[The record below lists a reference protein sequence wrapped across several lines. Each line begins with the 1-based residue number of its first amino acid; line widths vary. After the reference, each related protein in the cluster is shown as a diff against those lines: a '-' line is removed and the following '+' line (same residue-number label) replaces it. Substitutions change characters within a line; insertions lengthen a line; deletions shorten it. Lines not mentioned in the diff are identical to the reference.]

1 MSLDLKMHQN
11 LIYNRLKSAMHTR
24 ALSVRALD
32 RRLKSEKL
40 ASLKSEQVAS
50 LKSEQV
56 ASLKSEQVATLR
68 SNEPTD
74 IEKRNRFFSK
84 LVKQTEKRSRLE
96 SFKYDISVDWITHKF
111 YEQQMRCSICGKEM
125 TTFLAPKARARTE
138 KRPFRLYPLNAS
150 IDQTRH
156 SLGYTKDNVQL
167 THVTC
172 NLSKLDLSMED
183 FVALC
188 SNVSDFH
195 GKRK

>member
-1 MSLDLKMHQN
+1 MQ
-11 LIYNRLKSAMHTR
+11 TR

-32 RRLKSEKL
+32 RRLKREEL
-40 ASLKSEQVAS
+40 GSLKRVELET
-50 LKSEQV
+50 LKS
-56 ASLKSEQVATLR
+56 K
-68 SNEPTD
+68 EPTD
-74 IEKRNRFFSK
+74 VEKSNRFFSK

-96 SFKYDISVDWITHKF
+96 SFKYDISVEWIIQKF
-111 YEQQMRCSICGKEM
+111 YEQQMRCSICGEEM
-125 TTFLAPKARARTE
+125 TTFLGPKAKERTG

-156 SLGYTKDNVQL
+156 SLGYTKDNAQL

-172 NLSKLDLSMED
+172 NLSKLDLSMEE

-195 GKRK
+195 KKRK